1 MSSATGIYVFIT
13 TIVQGLQYVFTP
25 IEVVT
30 QGGPNYA
37 SSNLI
42 YMSYHEAFT
51 LYRTGTSSA
60 VSVITM
66 VLFIVLLLLEFRFVE
81 KGYTMK
87 IKRNAAGWHLL
98 LLCAVFLILM
108 PIVFAV
114 SNSFKTMQ
122 DAFNTV
128 FQIIPARPTVQ
139 NYIHVFSK
147 LPFLRITMNTFLIA
161 ATVTAFK
168 TVTSLFAAYSFVY
181 FDFRGKGILYFI
193 MLATM
198 FIPFTVTMIPNYL
211 MISKIGLS
219 DKIWG
224 VALPQLADVLGI
236 FLLRQSMRESPGYI
250 EAARMNV
257 KNLKIMRDIII
268 PLVRP
273 SIISTGIIFSSN
285 SLEQYVWPVLILK
298 SKENYTPVPG
308 LQMYISAE
316 GGTEFTSNGCFCH
329 DHGDSAGIVYPVPAL
344 YHQYLCHVGNQGLG
358 SWRPRESN
366 KEKSMKNIVFDHE

>member
-1 MSSATGIYVFIT
+1 
-13 TIVQGLQYVFTP
+13 
-25 IEVVT
+25 
-30 QGGPNYA
+30 
-37 SSNLI
+37 
-42 YMSYHEAFT
+42 
-51 LYRTGTSSA
+51 
-60 VSVITM
+60 
-66 VLFIVLLLLEFRFVE
+66 
-81 KGYTMK
+81 MK
-87 IKRNAAGWHLL
+87 IKEMQPGWHLL
-98 LLCAVFLILM
+98 LLCAVFLLLM

-161 ATVTAFK
+161 ATVTIFK

-236 FLLRQSMRESPGYI
+236 FLLRQSMRGIPRALIEGYHHPVSTALHYFHGNYLFHQFL
-250 EAARMNV
+250 ER
-257 KNLKIMRDIII
+257 
-268 PLVRP
+268 VRVAG
-273 SIISTGIIFSSN
+273 S
-285 SLEQYVWPVLILK
+285 
-298 SKENYTPVPG
+298 YTKKQGELHPVPG
-308 LQMYISAE
+308 PADVHKR
-316 GGTEFTSNGCFCH
+316 GGRDGIYHSNGCFRH
-329 DHGDSAGIVYPVPAL
+329 DHDDSAGIVYPVPAL
-344 YHQYLCHVGNQGLG
+344 HHKHLCHVGHQGLE
-358 SWRPRESN
+358 R
-366 KEKSMKNIVFDHE
+366 V